1 MGRPLLDKLAGSTYG
16 HSWAQSGRT
25 AGGPIPVI
33 MTKRIW
39 RSLLRQLS
47 GDRHHLL
54 NKDNW
59 VVSGHWADVHSTHF
73 VTALGKH
80 DAFLL
85 SNVPIPL
92 MHIFVGNRLNYP
104 R

>member
-1 MGRPLLDKLAGSTYG
+1 M
-16 HSWAQSGRT
+16 
-25 AGGPIPVI
+25 
-33 MTKRIW
+33 
-39 RSLLRQLS
+39 LRQLS

-54 NKDNW
+54 NDGNW

-73 VTALGKH
+73 VTGLGKH

-92 MHIFVGNRLNYP
+92 MNIFVGNRLNYP